1 MCPTNRKEVLIYVFA
16 FLVIVQ
22 VTKTAHL
29 LVLLQNM
36 VSGMSHL
43 DTKNIPHIKEYL
55 IIISEK

>member
-1 MCPTNRKEVLIYVFA
+1 MPNQQERGFNIFA

-22 VTKTAHL
+22 VTKTVHL

>member
-1 MCPTNRKEVLIYVFA
+1 MTNQQERGFNIFA

-36 VSGMSHL
+36 VSGMSPL
-43 DTKNIPHIKEYL
+43 DIKNIHHIEEYL
-55 IIISEK
+55 III